1 MILLSI
7 YYKGKNQKK
16 STPLETRAGHET
28 QPHELF
34 IPFRD
39 KSLTGFIFLPNR
51 SKLRAPL
58 EKHPLTGRGM
68 FLTGSKASRLFFPQ
82 LIHFFLLTLI
92 FIYV

>member
-16 STPLETRAGHET
+16 LTPLETRAGHET

-51 SKLRAPL
+51 SKLR
-58 EKHPLTGRGM
+58 GM
-68 FLTGSKASRLFFPQ
+68 FLTGSRF
-82 LIHFFLLTLI
+82 ILTVLKK
-92 FIYV
+92 